1 MEQDLYKT
9 SFANYPDVASIR
21 EYKKIAME
29 MLQLN
34 FPKLYKDE
42 LACKEETVFTGTTKE
57 AISLLPTK
65 VNVAIATAL
74 STVGPEKATA
84 MITSVPAFPGD
95 DHKLTV
101 ETEGLKA
108 VVDIWSE
115 KSDIAAWSVVALLRN
130 LNSVIT
136 FF

>member
-1 MEQDLYKT
+1 MLSTISLMAEV
-9 SFANYPDVASIR
+9 N
-21 EYKKIAME
+21 KKEIKAGIHTHKGPNS
-29 MLQLN
+29 LKN
-34 FPKLYKDE
+34 TPLYKDE
-42 LACKEETVFTGTTKE
+42 LANKEETVFTGTTKE

-74 STVGPEKATA
+74 STVGPDKATA
-84 MITSVPAFPGD
+84 MITSVTAFPGD

>member
-42 LACKEETVFTGTTKE
+42 LASAIDISISNHFQNTNARIDNNYKNKNRLDNSDCRISHIPGIVFSDAVTHY
-57 AISLLPTK
+57 
-65 VNVAIATAL
+65 VR
-74 STVGPEKATA
+74 PE
-84 MITSVPAFPGD
+84 
-95 DHKLTV
+95 
-101 ETEGLKA
+101 
-108 VVDIWSE
+108 
-115 KSDIAAWSVVALLRN
+115 
-130 LNSVIT
+130 
-136 FF
+136 

>member
-42 LACKEETVFTGTTKE
+42 LAS
-57 AISLLPTK
+57 AI
-65 VNVAIATAL
+65 
-74 STVGPEKATA
+74 
-84 MITSVPAFPGD
+84 
-95 DHKLTV
+95 
-101 ETEGLKA
+101 
-108 VVDIWSE
+108 DIS
-115 KSDIAAWSVVALLRN
+115 IFFGYF
-130 LNSVIT
+130 NSN
-136 FF
+136 